1 VNGRAGGRSAV
12 GVVVAALSLAGS
24 VAAQT
29 PARVIGDS
37 LRPIALDEAVR
48 LAQRN
53 SPTAIQARGQVRTSN
68 SSVRSAY
75 GAFLPNLNFS
85 LGQTQS
91 RGRRQG
97 QEGTLIDYVA
107 PTSYSTGFSS
117 TLTLFEGGRRF
128 AELSQSRADVGA
140 AEANEVAQRFNIAL
154 QVKRE
159 YYNILAA
166 RESEGAARAQLEQ
179 AEQQFRAASAR
190 VRAGAATMSDSLR
203 SVIQVGN
210 ARLAL
215 LTARNNVRD
224 ASAALT
230 RLVASEV
237 TVTARPADTLD
248 LPIAPVDSLA
258 LLQLAERG
266 PAVQQAEAQF
276 RAARAGVRVA
286 RSSYLPSVDMTFR
299 RAGSGFDQQ
308 WGLGAGSLAY
318 SRTLSFGLNF
328 PVFNNFAREDQ
339 IVRANVQEDVA
350 EAQLRDARLLA
361 RQNLIQQLGALRT
374 AEERIRIQQASV
386 IAAQEDLR
394 VQQQRYNLGAS
405 TLLDLLTSQ
414 TTLDTARASLIQ
426 ARQDYRVARAQI
438 EAIIGQDLP

>member
-1 VNGRAGGRSAV
+1 VQVKSAV
-12 GVVVAALSLAGS
+12 STTVAWAAIAFLAA
-24 VAAQT
+24 VNPAAAQAT
-29 PARVIGDS
+29 AADS
-37 LRPIALDEAVR
+37 LHPISLDEAVR

-53 SPTAIQARGQVRTSN
+53 APAAVQARGQVRTS
-68 SSVRSAY
+68 SSAVRSAY

-85 LGQTQS
+85 MGQTQS
-91 RGRRQG
+91 RGRRLRE
-97 QEGTLIDYVA
+97 EGILVDYVTQ
-107 PTSYSTGFSS
+107 TSYSTGISS

-140 AEANEVAQRFNIAL
+140 AEANEVSQRFNIAL

-159 YYNILAA
+159 YFSILAA
-166 RESEGAARAQLEQ
+166 RESEAAARAQLEQ
-179 AEQQFRAASAR
+179 AEQQFRAATAR

-230 RLVASEV
+230 RLVASQV

-248 LPIAPVDSLA
+248 LPIAPVDSQM

-266 PAVQQAEAQF
+266 PAVRQAEAQF

-299 RAGSGFDQQ
+299 RSGSGFDPYY
-308 WGLGAGSLAY
+308 GIGGGSLQY
-318 SRTLSFGLNF
+318 SRTLGFGLNF
-328 PVFNNFAREDQ
+328 PIFNNFAREDQ

-361 RQNLIQQLGALRT
+361 RQNLIQQVGALRT
-374 AEERIRIQQASV
+374 AEERIEIQRASV
-386 IAAQEDLR
+386 AAAQEDLR

-414 TTLDTARASLIQ
+414 TTLNAARAALIQ

-438 EAIIGQDLP
+438 EATIGRDLP

>member
-1 VNGRAGGRSAV
+1 MTCVSSALLLAVVTSADAQARAA
-12 GVVVAALSLAGS
+12 
-24 VAAQT
+24 
-29 PARVIGDS
+29 DS
-37 LRPIALDEAVR
+37 LHPISLDHAVR

-53 SPTAIQARGQVRTSN
+53 APSAIQARGQVRTSN
-68 SSVRSAY
+68 SAVRSAY

-85 LGQTQS
+85 MGQTQA
-91 RGRRQG
+91 RGRG
-97 QEGTLIDYVA
+97 QREEGTLVDYVTQ
-107 PTSYSTGFSS
+107 TSYSTGFSS
-117 TLTLFEGGRRF
+117 TLRLFEGGRRF
-128 AELSQSRADVGA
+128 AELSQSRAEVGA
-140 AEANEVAQRFNIAL
+140 AEANEVAQQFNIAL

-159 YYNILAA
+159 YYTILAA
-166 RESEGAARAQLEQ
+166 RESEAAARAQLEQ
-179 AEQQFRAASAR
+179 AEQQLRAASAR

-230 RLVASEV
+230 RLVASQV
-237 TVTARPADTLD
+237 TVTANPADTLD
-248 LPIAPVDSLA
+248 LPLTHLDSA
-258 LLQLAERG
+258 MLLQFAERG
-266 PAVQQAEAQF
+266 PAVRQAEAQF

-299 RAGSGFDQQ
+299 RAGSGFDPYY
-308 WGLGAGSLAY
+308 GIGPGSLEY

-361 RQNLIQQLGALRT
+361 RQSLIQQVGALRT

-386 IAAQEDLR
+386 AAAQEDLR

-414 TTLDTARASLIQ
+414 TTLNSARAALIQ
-426 ARQDYRVARAQI
+426 ARQDYRIARAQI
-438 EAIIGQDLP
+438 EATIGRDLP

>member
-1 VNGRAGGRSAV
+1 VNPAAIR
-12 GVVVAALSLAGS
+12 GVALLSAALLGGASRSG
-24 VAAQT
+24 AQT
-29 PARVIGDS
+29 PAADS
-37 LRPIALDEAVR
+37 LHPISLDEAVR

-53 SPTAIQARGQVRTSN
+53 APAAVQARGQVRTSH
-68 SSVRSAY
+68 SAVRSAY

-85 LGQTQS
+85 MGQTQS

-97 QEGTLIDYVA
+97 QEGTLVDYVTA
-107 PTSYSTGFSS
+107 TSYSTGFSS

-128 AELSQSRADVGA
+128 AELSQSRAGVGA
-140 AEANEVAQRFNIAL
+140 AEANEIAQQFNISL

-159 YYNILAA
+159 YYSILAA
-166 RESEGAARAQLEQ
+166 RESEAAARAQLEQ
-179 AEQQFRAASAR
+179 AEQQLRAASAR
-190 VRAGAATMSDSLR
+190 VRAGAATLSDSLR
-203 SVIQVGN
+203 SVIQLGN

-230 RLVASEV
+230 RLIGSTI

-248 LPIAPVDSLA
+248 LPPTQVDSA
-258 LLQLAERG
+258 TLLQLADQG
-266 PAVQQAEAQF
+266 PAVRQAEAQH
-276 RAARAGVRVA
+276 RAARAGVRAA
-286 RSSYLPSVDMTFR
+286 RAAYLPSVDVTFR
-299 RAGSGFDQQ
+299 RSGSGFDPQY
-308 WGLGAGSLAY
+308 GLGEGSLAY
-318 SRTLSFGLNF
+318 SRTLSFGLSL

-339 IVRANVQEDVA
+339 IVRADVQEDVA

-361 RQNLIQQLGALRT
+361 RQSLIQQLGALRT

-386 IAAQEDLR
+386 EAAQEDLR

-414 TTLDTARASLIQ
+414 TTLDSARAALIQ
-426 ARQDYRVARAQI
+426 ARQDYREARAQI
-438 EAIIGQDLP
+438 EAIIGRDLP

>member
-1 VNGRAGGRSAV
+1 VTRRAVARIFPAMLLLAAMSAP
-12 GVVVAALSLAGS
+12 LAGQG
-24 VAAQT
+24 ATA
-29 PARVIGDS
+29 DS
-37 LRPIALDEAVR
+37 LYPISLDEAVR

-53 SPTAIQARGQVRTSN
+53 APGAIQARGQVRTSN
-68 SSVRSAY
+68 SAVRSAY

-85 LGQTQS
+85 MGQTQS

-140 AEANEVAQRFNIAL
+140 AEANEVAQQFDIAL

-159 YYNILAA
+159 YYDILAA
-166 RESEGAARAQLEQ
+166 RESEAAARAQLGQ
-179 AEQQFRAASAR
+179 AEQQLRAATAR

-230 RLVASEV
+230 RLVGSRV
-237 TVTARPADTLD
+237 MVTATPADTLD
-248 LPIAPVDSLA
+248 LPAAPVDSA
-258 LLQLAERG
+258 SLLQLAERG
-266 PAVQQAEAQF
+266 PAVRQAGAQF

-286 RSSYLPSVDMTFR
+286 RSSYLPSVDMSFR
-299 RAGSGFDQQ
+299 RSGSGFDPYY
-308 WGLGAGSLAY
+308 GIGGGSLAY

-350 EAQLRDARLLA
+350 EAQLRDAHLLA
-361 RQNLIQQLGALRT
+361 RQNIIQQLGALRT

-386 IAAQEDLR
+386 AAAQEDLR

-414 TTLDTARASLIQ
+414 TTLDNARAALIQ

-438 EAIIGQDLP
+438 EATIGRDLP